1 MKRAE
6 PGDFSAAV
14 RLSILLTRLGKAKDA
29 VEVLAPVKQAAQKDP
44 DLSIT
49 LGGAYLAAG
58 NGAAAAEAFQSALQ
72 RRPDDLEAHFQ
83 LGQALFLQG
92 KQDQAIETL
101 RGAMQKDS
109 SREDIGLALARMLEA
124 RGHIKDAA
132 EVFDKM
138 LAGKPSLTVRARAG
152 RFYAREG
159 MHEKAML
166 QGEAIRG
173 ENPRSPTGLFLLGE
187 KQMADGKPEEAQRSY
202 RDATR
207 LEPEAQYFEALGRA
221 AERLGQLDEALR
233 QFGRAAEV
241 DPAYLAPRLGRARI
255 RLLRR
260 EYSLAID
267 ELKAA
272 QELDP
277 HGASVMRDLGRA
289 YLAMHDS
296 KTAVPLLE
304 KASHIAPDD
313 PETHFSLGQAYF
325 DMDRSRDA
333 AMHFG
338 RAVALA
344 RPEMPWRAEAYR
356 MLGYASRS
364 AGNNR
369 GALDA
374 WRRYLELD
382 QKDSASRRDV
392 QRLMLRLEAH

>member
-1 MKRAE
+1 MQDRAM
-6 PGDFSAAV
+6 V
-14 RLSILLTRLGKAKDA
+14 
-29 VEVLAPVKQAAQKDP
+29 
-44 DLSIT
+44 
-49 LGGAYLAAG
+49 
-58 NGAAAAEAFQSALQ
+58 
-72 RRPDDLEAHFQ
+72 
-83 LGQALFLQG
+83 
-92 KQDQAIETL
+92 
-101 RGAMQKDS
+101 
-109 SREDIGLALARMLEA
+109 
-124 RGHIKDAA
+124 
-132 EVFDKM
+132 
-138 LAGKPSLTVRARAG
+138 
-152 RFYAREG
+152 
-159 MHEKAML
+159 

-173 ENPRSPTGLFLLGE
+173 ENPRHPAGLFLLGE
-187 KQMADGKPEEAQRSY
+187 KLLADGKLEEAQKAY
-202 RDATR
+202 RDAAR
-207 LEPEAQYFEALGRA
+207 LEPDAQYFDALGRA

-233 QFGRAAEV
+233 EFGRAAEI
-241 DPAYLAPRLGRARI
+241 DPSYLAPRLGRARV

-277 HGASVMRDLGRA
+277 HGASVLRDLGRA
-289 YLAMHDS
+289 YLAMHDG

-304 KASHIAPDD
+304 KASHIAPED

-325 DMDRSRDA
+325 DMDRARDA

-344 RPEMPWRAEAYR
+344 RPETPWRAEAYR
-356 MLGYASRS
+356 MLGYSSRS